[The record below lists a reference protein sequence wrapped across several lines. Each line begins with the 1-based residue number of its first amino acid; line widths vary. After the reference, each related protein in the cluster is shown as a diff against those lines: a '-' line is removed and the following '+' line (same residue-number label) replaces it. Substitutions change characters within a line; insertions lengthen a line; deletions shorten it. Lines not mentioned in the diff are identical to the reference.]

1 MNMTNPE
8 LKKLFKEA
16 LIEVLETR
24 PEFLRDAFIEAI
36 EDTALLKAIKVGDKD
51 ELVSYEELSKV
62 MERKIEDS
70 K

>member
-51 ELVSYEELSKV
+51 ELVSYNELSKV
-62 MERKIEDS
+62 MERKIVDS

>member
-1 MNMTNPE
+1 MTNPE

-51 ELVSYEELSKV
+51 ELVSYNELSKV
-62 MERKIEDS
+62 MERKIVDS